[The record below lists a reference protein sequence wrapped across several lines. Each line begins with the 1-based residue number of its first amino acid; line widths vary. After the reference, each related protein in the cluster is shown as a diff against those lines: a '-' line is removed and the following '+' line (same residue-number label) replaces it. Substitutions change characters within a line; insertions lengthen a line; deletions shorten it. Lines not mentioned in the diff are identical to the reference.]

1 MRPHSPQ
8 PNLELIPLAAIQLGS
23 DQVDQALI
31 ESEQISPSSTNLWQT
46 YLTTLAQIGFT
57 QWMQER
63 APDLPLSPQTSSAP
77 PIVRSFQVRNF
88 QLTLL
93 ATAGEPDEWIEL
105 PEAVVDAG
113 MDDPSPHFYVLA
125 AVHEE
130 QGMVMVYGF
139 LRQDQLIRQRAHL
152 VLDSDRSYQVP
163 LTWFDADPDVLL
175 LYLRCAEVAA
185 FETVARPSLA
195 QNLTHNLAHNL
206 TQNLAQRVLNTALW
220 LEGEMDAIA
229 QQLAWVLLPPPQL
242 QAAIRGNGSDSDGNY
257 ERLIRTLQERGVNI
271 PSTLR
276 PAYRDLTIGQ
286 QSARL
291 YALPWQLEAPAG
303 ESLTPAEWSLVV
315 ILGPM
320 PGQSLPRDSR
330 LIVTDQTTVLVETQL
345 AIGSTDDYL
354 FAELVGGIDEVFS
367 ITVQLGTDVME
378 VLPAFGFQESSSA
391 VDP

>member
-1 MRPHSPQ
+1 MQPLSPQ
-8 PNLELIPLAAIQLGS
+8 FDLDLIPLSAIQLGS
-23 DQVDQALI
+23 DQLDQALI
-31 ESEQISPSSTNLWQT
+31 EAEQINPSPANLWQT
-46 YLTTLAQIGFT
+46 YLTILAQIGFT
-57 QWMQER
+57 QWIQER
-63 APDLPLSPQTSSAP
+63 APDLPLSPRTSSAP
-77 PIVRSFQVRNF
+77 PIVRSFQIRDF

-93 ATAGEPDEWIEL
+93 ATAGDPDQWIEL
-105 PEAVVDAG
+105 PESV
-113 MDDPSPHFYVLA
+113 MDNSSSHFYVLSV
-125 AVHEE
+125 VHEE
-130 QGMVMVYGF
+130 QGMVVVYGF
-139 LRQDQLIRQRAHL
+139 LRQDQLVQQRAHL

-175 LYLRCAEVAA
+175 LYLRCAEAAA
-185 FETVARPSLA
+185 FETVARPSLV
-195 QNLTHNLAHNL
+195 QNL

-229 QQLAWVLLPPPQL
+229 QQLSWVLLPALPPPQFKT
-242 QAAIRGNGSDSDGNY
+242 AMRSNWSDSDGNH

-271 PSTLR
+271 PSSLR

-303 ESLTPAEWSLVV
+303 ESLPPAEWSLVV
-315 ILGPM
+315 ILGPI
-320 PGQSLPRDSR
+320 PGHSLPRDSR
-330 LIVTDQTTVLVETQL
+330 LTVTDQTTVLVETQL

-354 FAELVGGIDEVFS
+354 FAELVGGVDEVFG

-391 VDP
+391 IDP